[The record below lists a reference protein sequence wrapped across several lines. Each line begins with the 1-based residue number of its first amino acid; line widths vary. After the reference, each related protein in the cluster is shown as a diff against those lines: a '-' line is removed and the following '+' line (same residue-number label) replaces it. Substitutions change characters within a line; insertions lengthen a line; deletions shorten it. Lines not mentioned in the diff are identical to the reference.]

1 MMSSP
6 APTDSRQRI
15 LDAAAQII
23 GKKGFAAVGLNEVL
37 LSAKVPKGSFYH
49 YFSSKDA
56 FGQALL
62 ESYFQTYLA
71 DMDQIFQPA
80 TGSEGLKLMTY
91 WERWLDSQTRHHDFG
106 KCLVV
111 KLGAEVAD
119 LSESMRL
126 ELERGTAQ
134 VIKRLTAALSRGLE
148 DGSFVFSDTPQ
159 TLALRLY
166 QMWLGAS
173 VMAKITRT
181 TAPFDEAMSATRQVL
196 DCSTTLIH
204 SNQR

>member
-1 MMSSP
+1 MSSP
-6 APTDSRQRI
+6 ATDSRQRI

-62 ESYFQTYLA
+62 ESYFQIYLA

-80 TGSEGLKLMTY
+80 IASEAQKLMTY
-91 WERWLDSQTRHHDFG
+91 WQRWLDSQTCHHDFG

-134 VIKRLTAALSRGLE
+134 IISRLAAALSRGSE
-148 DGSFVFSDTPQ
+148 QGCFVLQDSPKTV
-159 TLALRLY
+159 ALRLY
-166 QMWLGAS
+166 QLWLGAS

-181 TAPFDEAMSATRQVL
+181 TAPLDEAMSATRQVL

-204 SNQR
+204 SNLR

>member
-1 MMSSP
+1 MSSP
-6 APTDSRQRI
+6 ATDSRQRI

-62 ESYFQTYLA
+62 ESYFQIYLA
-71 DMDQIFQPA
+71 EMDQIFQPA
-80 TGSEGLKLMTY
+80 IASEAQKLMTY
-91 WERWLDSQTRHHDFG
+91 WQRWLDSQTRHHDFG

-134 VIKRLTAALSRGLE
+134 IISRLAAALSRGSE
-148 DGSFVFSDTPQ
+148 QGCFVLQDSPQ
-159 TLALRLY
+159 TVALRLY
-166 QMWLGAS
+166 QLWLGAS

-181 TAPFDEAMSATRQVL
+181 TAPLDEAMSATRQVL

-204 SNQR
+204 SNLR

>member
-1 MMSSP
+1 MSSP
-6 APTDSRQRI
+6 ATDSRQRI

-62 ESYFQTYLA
+62 ESYFQIYLA
-71 DMDQIFQPA
+71 EMDQIFQPA
-80 TGSEGLKLMTY
+80 IASEAQKLMTY
-91 WERWLDSQTRHHDFG
+91 WQRWLDSQTRHHDFG

-134 VIKRLTAALSRGLE
+134 IISRLAAALSRGTE
-148 DGSFVFSDTPQ
+148 QGCFVLQDSPQ
-159 TLALRLY
+159 TVALRLY
-166 QMWLGAS
+166 QLWLGAS

-181 TAPFDEAMSATRQVL
+181 TAPLDEAMSATRQVL

-204 SNQR
+204 SNLR

>member
-1 MMSSP
+1 MSSP
-6 APTDSRQRI
+6 ATDSRQRI

-62 ESYFQTYLA
+62 ESYFQIYLA
-71 DMDQIFQPA
+71 EMDQIFQPA
-80 TGSEGLKLMTY
+80 IASEAQKLMTY
-91 WERWLDSQTRHHDFG
+91 WQRWLDSQTRHHDFG

-134 VIKRLTAALSRGLE
+134 IISRLAAALSRGSE
-148 DGSFVFSDTPQ
+148 QGCFVLQDSPKTV
-159 TLALRLY
+159 ALRLY
-166 QMWLGAS
+166 QLWLGAS

-181 TAPFDEAMSATRQVL
+181 TAPLDEAMSATRQVL

-204 SNQR
+204 SNLR

>member
-1 MMSSP
+1 MSSP
-6 APTDSRQRI
+6 ATDSRQRI

-37 LSAKVPKGSFYH
+37 SSAKVPKGSFYH
-49 YFSSKDA
+49 YFNSKDA

-71 DMDQIFQPA
+71 EMDQIFGPG
-80 TGSEGLKLMTY
+80 TSSEGQKLMTY
-91 WERWLDSQTRHHDFG
+91 WQRWLDSQTRDHDFG

-134 VIKRLTAALSRGLE
+134 VIKRLTATLSRGLE
-148 DGSFVFSDTPQ
+148 DRSFVFSDTPE

-181 TAPFDEAMSATRQVL
+181 NAPFDEAMSATRQVL